1 MTRFIYSVLGGVMV
15 AALLGCAEP
24 SAPELVTKDAASG
37 IRVTVTG
44 VQQRPI
50 AYVLTALGSV
60 ESIHHPTISAE
71 TSGQIVSIEVSEGQS
86 VAAKQ
91 LVATIDHT
99 LHAIEADKATAQLKR
114 QEVLLDNQQREVN
127 HLLRLA
133 KSLSVSKDRL
143 EDEQAQLQMLKA
155 LRDVAIKQRQQALY
169 LESKTR
175 VRAPL
180 AGLIARRHVSP
191 GDYVTPGQPL
201 FDLVSVKKLR
211 ARLAFPEHR
220 AASIRV
226 GKEVE
231 LTSPVAQAT
240 VAVGTVTSINPRIN
254 PRSRAMDVIV
264 EFDNPGDWYP
274 GASVDATLIVGKSDN
289 ALTVPLLSVVR
300 RDGNDVVFIVDGD
313 HASQRTVKLG
323 WREHDWVEIVEGLTL
338 PEQVVTEGSA
348 LVRDGSQLIIIANSP
363 AP

>member
-1 MTRFIYSVLGGVMV
+1 MIRLIAGVLII
-15 AALLGCAEP
+15 ALYGCADP
-24 SAPELVTKDAASG
+24 SIPELVTKEVASG
-37 IRVTVTG
+37 IRVTVTRPR
-44 VQQRPI
+44 QQSI
-50 AYVLTALGSV
+50 DYVLTALGSV

-86 VAAKQ
+86 IAALQ
-91 LVATIDHT
+91 LLATIDNT
-99 LHAIEADKATAQLKR
+99 LHGIEADKAKAELQR

-127 HLLRLA
+127 RLLHLA
-133 KSLSVSKDRL
+133 KSQSVSKDRL

-155 LRDVAIKQRQQALY
+155 LRDVAKKQRQQALY

-175 VRAPL
+175 VQAPRK
-180 AGLIARRHVSP
+180 GLIAKRYVSL
-191 GDYVTPGQPL
+191 GDYVSPGQPL

-211 ARLAFPEHR
+211 ARLAFPEHH
-220 AASIRV
+220 AASICV

-254 PRSRAMDVIV
+254 PRSRALDVIV

-274 GASVDATLIVGKSDN
+274 GASVDATLIVSQSQN
-289 ALTVPLLSVVR
+289 ALTVPTLAVVR

-313 HASQRTVKLG
+313 HASQRTVQLG
-323 WREHDWVEIVEGLTL
+323 WREEDWVEVVEGLAAQD
-338 PEQVVTEGSA
+338 QVVTEGSA
-348 LVRDGSQLIIIANSP
+348 LIGDGSQLVITAKNP